1 MEPHFTVT
9 FCRTLVEKSR
19 TGWTPLD
26 CDCVAWRYGR
36 SHTGFGRDVRNGVSD
51 LQTYHR
57 VRPLN
62 SCHRK
67 EIGDVQVIAC
77 MAVLATIWVTPW
89 DNLMLFEGVWT
100 YPPVGAV
107 LLLWLLAPVAV
118 FVGFIALTWF
128 HWGQGDSWYAGAEPF
143 GPSWW
148 VTMISRGY
156 TRLLE
161 RTRHGTALVHTTYAC
176 RGYDAWRTGPSP

>member
-36 SHTGFGRDVRNGVSD
+36 SY
-51 LQTYHR
+51 TYHR

-67 EIGDVQVIAC
+67 EIGDVEVIAC

-100 YPPVGAV
+100 YPP
-107 LLLWLLAPVAV
+107 
-118 FVGFIALTWF
+118 
-128 HWGQGDSWYAGAEPF
+128 
-143 GPSWW
+143 
-148 VTMISRGY
+148 
-156 TRLLE
+156 
-161 RTRHGTALVHTTYAC
+161 ALVHTTYAC
-176 RGYDAWRTGPSP
+176 RGYDAWRTGPSPASTVAPRLRHSESLSQPVSTLSEHPTLAKPMTRTDKLSTLFIPVPCWKNAGYHPRNRESTN